1 MPSLLKNLELEELS
15 LVDKPAN
22 PLAMAPLFKRDN
34 SNGENMTKEIKKTEE
49 AKEVESVEIDTTE
62 VDTLKSEIETLK
74 AANEAL
80 RKSLLDEGYKITTEG
95 VTKAAPVEYLEIE
108 GEKINKADIPAT
120 ILKRLEEADVEK
132 AENLITKRCQE
143 TLPNV
148 AEANAR
154 ILLKALDGLDEDAA
168 KGFKE
173 FLKSTDSLIEGLTEE
188 VGKSDAQGDM
198 QDPND
203 QLNALAKAHA
213 AEHEISFAK
222 AYAAVVKTDAGKAL
236 TKAIYKKD

>member
-34 SNGENMTKEIKKTEE
+34 SNGDTMTKDVKKTEE
-49 AKEVESVEIDTTE
+49 TPAEIDTTE
-62 VDTLKSEIETLK
+62 VDTLKAEIETLK
-74 AANEAL
+74 AANEGL
-80 RKSLLDEGYKITTEG
+80 RKSFLDEGYKITAEG
-95 VTKAAPVEYLEIE
+95 VTKAAEPEYLTVE
-108 GEKINKADIPAT
+108 GEKINKADVPAP
-120 ILKRLEEADVEK
+120 ILKRLEEAEA
-132 AENLITKRCQE
+132 AEVNAAIVKRCSE

-154 ILLKALDGLDEDAA
+154 VLLKAYDGLTEDEA
-168 KGFKE
+168 KE
-173 FLKSTDSLIEGLTEE
+173 FEAFMLAMDSLFKGLTEE
-188 VGKSDAQGDM
+188 VGKSAAQGDM
-198 QDPND
+198 EDPND
-203 QLNALAKAHA
+203 KLNALAKAHA
-213 AEHEISFAK
+213 AENETTFAK

>member
-34 SNGENMTKEIKKTEE
+34 SNGDPMPQEIKKTEE
-49 AKEVESVEIDTTE
+49 AEVVAPVEIDTTE
-62 VDTLKSEIETLK
+62 VDTLKAEIETLK
-74 AANEAL
+74 ASNEEL
-80 RKSLLDEGYKITTEG
+80 RKSFLDEGYKITTEG
-95 VTKAAPVEYLEIE
+95 VVKMAPVEYLEIE
-108 GEKINKADIPAT
+108 GEKINKAEIPAP
-120 ILKRLEEADVEK
+120 ILKRLEEAEVEK
-132 AENLITKRCQE
+132 AENIITKRCQE

-168 KGFKE
+168 KSFAE

-188 VGKSDAQGDM
+188 VGKSAAQGDM

-213 AEHEISFAK
+213 AENEISFAK
-222 AYAAVVKTDAGKAL
+222 AYAAVVKTDEGKAL